1 MAWRLHL
8 ENLFNQ
14 TPTTK
19 GTLHSFVTRVAVAL
33 YSLQSDSSEDV
44 FMPCCIDCYHCDT
57 ARFDMCSNLTS
68 FLFLRTK
75 AELDQEALISG
86 NLATEANLIIL
97 DMQENIIQVRTTNT
111 CSIQHE
117 HTEI

>member
-1 MAWRLHL
+1 
-8 ENLFNQ
+8 
-14 TPTTK
+14 
-19 GTLHSFVTRVAVAL
+19 
-33 YSLQSDSSEDV
+33 
-44 FMPCCIDCYHCDT
+44 
-57 ARFDMCSNLTS
+57 MCFTLTS

-111 CSIQHE
+111 RSIQHE
-117 HTEI
+117 YVYLNSIENSLQELVREINMIPKCLLKK